1 MALGMVR
8 GSSMQEMKW
17 LWIAAGNNIAITQKP
32 VKVFSPEGTL
42 GTAGW
47 VGFRWAM
54 VLLAAWPST
63 D

>member
-1 MALGMVR
+1 
-8 GSSMQEMKW
+8 MQEMKW
-17 LWIAAGNNIAITQKP
+17 LWITAGNNIAITQKP

-63 D
+63 H